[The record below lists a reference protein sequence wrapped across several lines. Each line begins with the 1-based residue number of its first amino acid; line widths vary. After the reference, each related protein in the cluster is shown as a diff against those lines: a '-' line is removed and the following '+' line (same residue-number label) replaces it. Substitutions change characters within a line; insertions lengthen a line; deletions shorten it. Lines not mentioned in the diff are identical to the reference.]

1 MGHLAVSGAA
11 TSPGVVLCHGFP
23 TGPRGAITSATTFPE
38 LAERIARETGCVAL
52 AFNCRGSGSSEGDF
66 SVGGWLDDIRAAVA
80 HLDAR
85 DDVRGVWLVGV
96 AEGGALAIT
105 VAADNDLV
113 RGVATLAAPPSLGDW
128 ARETGRLLEYAR
140 RVGMVRTPNFPESMA
155 EWSREVAAIDAITSA
170 RSLPPRPLL
179 VLHGSDDEVV
189 PLADARQLAEAAA
202 SASQL
207 RVVQAASHELRHD
220 PRAVAALIGWLD
232 RLP

>member
-1 MGHLAVSGAA
+1 VSGGGAA
-11 TSPGVVLCHGFP
+11 PGVVLCHGFP

-113 RGVATLAAPPSLGDW
+113 RGVATLAAPPNLGEW
-128 ARETGRLLEYAR
+128 ARETGRLLDYAR
-140 RVGMVRTPNFPESMA
+140 RVGMVRTPDFPESMA
-155 EWSREVAAIDAITSA
+155 VWSREVAAIDAVASA
-170 RSLPPRPLL
+170 RALPPRPLL

-189 PLADARQLAEAAA
+189 PLADARVLAEAAA
-202 SASQL
+202 PASEL